1 MRAVIQRVKEASV
14 RVDGKVTGSIGRG
27 LVVLAGVA
35 KGDTEKDADYVA
47 SKVAG
52 LRVFEDSEGKMN
64 LDVKEVGGG
73 LLVVSQFTL
82 LGDTRK
88 GRRPSFDP
96 AEAPERASVLYREL
110 LKRFEEMGINAAEG
124 VFQAHMEVEL
134 INDGPVTLLID
145 SRKVF

>member
-1 MRAVIQRVKEASV
+1 MRAVIQRVKGASV
-14 RVDGKVTGSIGRG
+14 RVDGQVTGSIGRG
-27 LVVLAGVA
+27 LVVFAGVA
-35 KGDTEKDADYVA
+35 KGDTEKDAEYVA
-47 SKVAG
+47 SKVAA
-52 LRVFEDSEGKMN
+52 LRVFEDTEGKMN
-64 LDVKEVGGG
+64 LDLKEVGGG

-96 AEAPERASVLYREL
+96 AEAPERAEALYRVL

-134 INDGPVTLLID
+134 VNDGPVTLLID